1 MKNVIFIT
9 IFLGSLKSFS
19 QSIIGCY
26 PFSVTVN
33 KTSNLIF
40 PFAIRSVDRGSK
52 DILVQKA
59 AGTENIL
66 QVKAAREHFTLTSLT
81 VITSDGKLYPFLI
94 SYDSMPAVFNLSF
107 VRGTGKPFVHFSEEV
122 GDEQTLE
129 KDASEILAASSFIYR
144 RESDMKVELILKSI
158 YFKDSLLWFRFSL
171 TNGSAVPF
179 APGHIH
185 FFIRDRSQSKRT
197 AKQQIEL
204 TAMHTSSLELLKGK
218 EHEDFVCAFNPFALN
233 SHQELTLQLG
243 DPAGGRMPQLHIA
256 AKLLLKA
263 RSLQ

>member
-1 MKNVIFIT
+1 MKKIILYVFI
-9 IFLGSLKSFS
+9 LSALKSVG
-19 QSIIGCY
+19 QSMIGCY
-26 PFSVTVN
+26 PFSVTIN

-59 AGTENIL
+59 VGTENIL
-66 QVKAAREHFTLTSLT
+66 QVKAAREHFALTSLA

-94 SYDSMPAVFNLSF
+94 SYDSMPAILNLSF
-107 VRGTGKPFVHFSEEV
+107 VRGTGKPFVHFSDEV

-129 KDASEILAASSFIYR
+129 KDAEEILVSSSFIYR
-144 RESDMKVELILKSI
+144 RESDMKIELILKSI
-158 YFKDSLLWFRFSL
+158 YFKDSLLWFHFRL
-171 TNGSAVPF
+171 ANGSAVPF

-185 FFIRDRSQSKRT
+185 FFICDRSQSKRT

-204 TAMHTSSLELLKGK
+204 TVMHISSLEILKGK
-218 EHEDFVCAFNPFALN
+218 EHEDFAGAFNPFSLN

-243 DPAGGRMPQLHIA
+243 DPAGGRTPQLHIP